1 MLAEPGQ
8 QGSGSSKV
16 LAARLGLGVL
26 ALLLGAGATGAE
38 ELVWS
43 TPLAVADVLGGDRLV
58 LADGRSIRLA
68 GLRLPAGN
76 ASLAEQA
83 RAKLTSLLA
92 GHAVRLGTTAA
103 PIDRYGDLVAQV
115 ERDDGQWLQGAL
127 LEEGLALVQTGPG
140 DSARAAAMLALERSA
155 RERRLGLWADP
166 ALGPQDAARL
176 ADAIGS
182 FQIVQ
187 GRVRRVARAGDYV
200 YLNFGADWRSDFT
213 IRVLAEIEDRF
224 EQAGLD
230 LRKLAGRRIEVRGF
244 VLDAGGPLIEL
255 SGPEQIQILP
265 AAAAGD

>member
-1 MLAEPGQ
+1 
-8 QGSGSSKV
+8 V
-16 LAARLGLGVL
+16 I
-26 ALLLGAGATGAE
+26 ALLLGAGAAGAD

-43 TPLAVADVLGGDRLV
+43 APLAIADVLAGNRVG
-58 LADGRSIRLA
+58 LADGRTVRLA
-68 GLRLPAGN
+68 ALRLPAGN
-76 ASLAEQA
+76 AGLAEQA
-83 RAKLTSLLA
+83 RAKLTHLLT

-127 LEEGLALVQTGPG
+127 LEQGLAQVQTGP
-140 DSARAAAMLALERSA
+140 DESARAATMLALERSA

-166 ALGPQDAARL
+166 ALGPRDAARL

-187 GRVRRVARAGDYV
+187 GRVRRVARAGDYI

-224 EQAGLD
+224 EQAGLY
-230 LRKLAGRRIEVRGF
+230 LGKLAGRRIEVRGF

-265 AAAAGD
+265 AAAAGE